1 MGENKLDSASQQRR
15 IEEGTLVKLEPSIDT
30 KVRMQDPEVGHL
42 LDGHL
47 CGEPIVGVIT
57 KLWGSGRG
65 IREFEL
71 FSSGEFLLIT
81 TNNGL
86 SELEVLS

>member
-42 LDGHL
+42 LD
-47 CGEPIVGVIT
+47 
-57 KLWGSGRG
+57 SGRG